1 MSPSG
6 TKLLRNVGQRMSALP
21 GTSDVDLF
29 RYRDG
34 IIHLNAKIFN
44 RAFDLSVAEQELD
57 SSRITST
64 PIDQRRLRSPQRMGA
79 ELLGIQT
86 DAGDPFGD

>member
-1 MSPSG
+1 MSGRECP
-6 TKLLRNVGQRMSALP
+6 LCP

-44 RAFDLSVAEQELD
+44 RAFNLSVAEQELD
-57 SSRITST
+57 SSQIAST

-79 ELLGIQT
+79 ELLGIQP